1 MRIQLQTKTLLI
13 TLENKLKEKNLSIKN
28 WALDDRPRE
37 KLLQKGVS
45 VLSDAELIAILIGS
59 GNKKQS
65 AVTLSKFILNEFN
78 QDLNLL
84 SKKSVNDLIKFNGIG
99 EAKAISI
106 IAALELGKRRISQN
120 IEQEKTI
127 RSSQD
132 IYNLMQSEL
141 RDLPHEEFWV
151 LFLNRSNKIIDKIKI
166 SQGGISSTVIDKKI
180 ILKKALELL
189 ASSLIL
195 CHNHPSGNKK
205 PSQEDKTITQKIQK
219 AANLFEITVLDHI
232 IICNNS
238 YYSFADENILI

>member
-1 MRIQLQTKTLLI
+1 VIIQLPIKTLLI
-13 TLENKLKEKNLSIKN
+13 ILESKLKKESLSIKD

-59 GNKKQS
+59 GNKEQS
-65 AVTLSKFILNEFN
+65 AVSLSKFILNEFK

-84 SKKSVNDLIKFNGIG
+84 SKKSVNDLMQFKGIG

-106 IAALELGKRRISQN
+106 IAALELGKRRISQKT
-120 IEQEKTI
+120 EQQKTI

-132 IYNLMQSEL
+132 IYNLMQEKL

-151 LFLNRSNKIIDKIKI
+151 LFLNRSNKIIDTLKL
-166 SQGGISSTVIDKKI
+166 SQGGISATVIDKKLI
-180 ILKKALELL
+180 FKKALELL

-205 PSQEDKTITQKIQK
+205 PSYEDKRITQEIQK
-219 AANLFEITVLDHI
+219 AAAFFELAILDHI
-232 IICNNS
+232 IICGDN
-238 YYSFADENILI
+238 YYSFADDGIL